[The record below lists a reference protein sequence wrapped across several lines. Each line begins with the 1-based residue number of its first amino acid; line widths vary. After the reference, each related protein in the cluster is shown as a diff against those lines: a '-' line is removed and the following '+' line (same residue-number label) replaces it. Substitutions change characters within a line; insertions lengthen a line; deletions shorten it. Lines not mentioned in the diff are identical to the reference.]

1 MNRENAGG
9 PGPRKE
15 IGGAESSQAHP
26 PHVTEN
32 DEGAPVQASTQAPND
47 VPALP
52 ANAHGRDQLGNERS
66 GPGRIDPESMYDH
79 RPGEDKDRRETDST

>member
-1 MNRENAGG
+1 MTMERDAG

-15 IGGAESSQAHP
+15 IGTAASSQLHP

-32 DEGAPVQASTQAPND
+32 DKGAQVQGSTDAPNE

-52 ANAHGRDQLGNERS
+52 ANAHGQDLVEADKQVRE
-66 GPGRIDPESMYDH
+66 IDDESMYGN
-79 RPGEDKDRRETDST
+79 RPGEDKDRSKTDSP

>member
-1 MNRENAGG
+1 MTTERDAG

-15 IGGAESSQAHP
+15 IGGAASQQVHP

-32 DEGAPVQASTQAPND
+32 DHGAEVQKSTQAPNE

-52 ANAHGRDQLGNERS
+52 ANAHGQDLVEADKQVRQ
-66 GPGRIDPESMYDH
+66 IDDESMYGS
-79 RPGEDKDRRETDST
+79 RPGEDKDRSKTDNP

>member
-1 MNRENAGG
+1 MTQDHAAG

-15 IGGAESSQAHP
+15 IGGAESSQAHR

-32 DEGAPVQASTQAPND
+32 DEGAPLQGSTQAPND

-52 ANAHGRDQLGNERS
+52 ANAHGRDQLGNDQS
-66 GPGRIDPESMYDH
+66 GHGRIDKESMYDH
-79 RPGEDKDRRETDST
+79 RPGEDKDRAETDST